1 MLDGVLE
8 KGIMTI
14 SSDQHFNALAE
25 KYASSHVHK
34 FGPSLPALLELAA
47 PNADDIALDVATGT
61 GNTALAI
68 APFVSSVIGLDMA
81 VKMLEQGQKRALEEG
96 VANARFLEGSAEDLP
111 FPDASFTL
119 VTSRHAPHH
128 FRDVPKFL
136 SEVARVLQLGGRFA
150 MADQITQEWQNKA
163 WVDEYQRTRDPSH
176 FTQRTIEEWQDL
188 ARDAGLEWVTHRIV
202 PYRLEFEW
210 WTEQSGCTPERISR
224 MREMLE
230 SAPDEIKLER
240 DADGSPLAHHEP
252 MLVVRLE
259 KRYRLNTFTRST

>member
-1 MLDGVLE
+1 
-8 KGIMTI
+8 MTI
-14 SSDQHFNALAE
+14 SSDQQFNALAE
-25 KYASSHVHK
+25 KYATSHVHK
-34 FGPSLPALLELAA
+34 FGPSLPVLLELAA
-47 PNADDIALDVATGT
+47 PTSSDTVLDVATGT

-68 APFVSSVIGLDMA
+68 APHVSSVIGLDMA

-96 VANARFLEGSAEDLP
+96 HTNASFLEGSAEDLP

-136 SEVARVLQLGGRFA
+136 SEVARVLKPGGRFV
-150 MADQITQEWQNKA
+150 MADQITQEAQNKA

-176 FTQRTIEEWQDL
+176 FTQRTISEWQEL
-188 ARDAGLEWVTHRIV
+188 ARDAGLTWVTHQIV

-210 WTEQSGCTPERISR
+210 WTQQSGCTPPQVSR
-224 MREMLE
+224 LTELLE
-230 SAPDEIKLER
+230 VAPDEIKLEHKP
-240 DADGSPLAHHEP
+240 DGSPLAHIEP

-259 KRYRLNTFTRST
+259 KVE